1 MLKIEKFILS
11 GVLLL
16 TQLSVWGQNN
26 TVSPYTRFGF
36 GEIADRSFGAG
47 RAMGGVGIGLRSPE
61 QINPMNPA
69 SYSCMDSLT
78 FIFDFGASMK
88 ASSFKDQANQYN
100 HLSGNLEYIA
110 LQFPITRWL
119 AMSAGLLPYSFVGYK
134 FGEVSTIGD
143 ETYQNTYSGTG
154 GLNDLYGGLSI
165 DIWKKRLAVGANFGF
180 LFGNINHSQY
190 LAFSSND
197 NSSSSP
203 YMNQRVRQM
212 KVRDMKMDFG
222 LQYTHPLSATE
233 SLIFGL
239 TYSPSNQL
247 GMKTYDTIEKLS
259 VTSSGT
265 SVIESSTDTIQGL
278 RYDLPNSFG
287 VGLSYMKID
296 KLLLAADFLYEDWSN
311 ASFMGEKTFQNRT
324 RFAIGAQYEPN
335 ARAKNYFNRIRYRA
349 GFHYGDSYIRVNQSE
364 ENGNKGY
371 GYKEYGASLGLG
383 LPLIDNRSI
392 VNVSFEYVK
401 VKPEHVSMIDEQYFR
416 VTVNYTFNERW
427 FFKFKLD

>member
-1 MLKIEKFILS
+1 
-11 GVLLL
+11 
-16 TQLSVWGQNN
+16 
-26 TVSPYTRFGF
+26 
-36 GEIADRSFGAG
+36 
-47 RAMGGVGIGLRSPE
+47 MGGVGIGLRSPE

-88 ASSFKDQANQYN
+88 ASSFKDQSNQYN

-203 YMNQRVRQM
+203 YM
-212 KVRDMKMDFG
+212 
-222 LQYTHPLSATE
+222 L
-233 SLIFGL
+233 SLIH
-239 TYSPSNQL
+239 
-247 GMKTYDTIEKLS
+247 I
-259 VTSSGT
+259 
-265 SVIESSTDTIQGL
+265 
-278 RYDLPNSFG
+278 
-287 VGLSYMKID
+287 
-296 KLLLAADFLYEDWSN
+296 
-311 ASFMGEKTFQNRT
+311 
-324 RFAIGAQYEPN
+324 
-335 ARAKNYFNRIRYRA
+335 
-349 GFHYGDSYIRVNQSE
+349 
-364 ENGNKGY
+364 
-371 GYKEYGASLGLG
+371 
-383 LPLIDNRSI
+383 
-392 VNVSFEYVK
+392 
-401 VKPEHVSMIDEQYFR
+401 
-416 VTVNYTFNERW
+416 
-427 FFKFKLD
+427 